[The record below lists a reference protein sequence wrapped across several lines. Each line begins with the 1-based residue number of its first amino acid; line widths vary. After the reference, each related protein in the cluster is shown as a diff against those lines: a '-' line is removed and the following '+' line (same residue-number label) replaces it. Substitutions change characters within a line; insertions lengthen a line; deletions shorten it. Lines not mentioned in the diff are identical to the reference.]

1 MPLKTTFSAKT
12 SAAQRGLS
20 TEQTGPRNG
29 QSGADVLGLT
39 NQLRGNS
46 PDEVLGSMNQ
56 ASLMQGIVMA
66 TIVTAVLMAVLTIGP
81 FLLGSGSKKKGGKPA
96 VAAAAQNKDE
106 TPAASQ
112 DAADGK
118 AAADESATAGGDP
131 KVSAK
136 TLKKLGVN
144 DVKKSDPKK
153 NPLEDSVNDL
163 LKDIK

>member
-1 MPLKTTFSAKT
+1 MPLKTSK
-12 SAAQRGLS
+12 
-20 TEQTGPRNG
+20 RNG
-29 QSGADVLGLT
+29 QGGADVLGLT
-39 NQLRGNS
+39 EQLRGNR

-56 ASLMQGIVMA
+56 ASLTQGIVMA

-81 FLLGSGSKKKGGKPA
+81 FLLGSGSKKKSGKPA
-96 VAAAAQNKDE
+96 VAAGAQNKEE

-153 NPLEDSVNDL
+153 NPLEDSVDDL